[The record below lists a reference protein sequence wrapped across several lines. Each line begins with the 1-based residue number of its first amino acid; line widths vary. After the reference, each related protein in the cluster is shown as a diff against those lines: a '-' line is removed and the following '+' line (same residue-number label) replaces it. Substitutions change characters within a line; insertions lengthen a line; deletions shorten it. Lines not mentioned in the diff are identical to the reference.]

1 MAQDDRHFGDGRMQG
16 NFVDR
21 VMSDFNQA
29 IIDEFRANA
38 GKVGG
43 YFAGANL
50 LLLHSVGAK
59 SGQPRTN
66 PMVYVAD
73 GDRLVVIA
81 SKGGDDSNPAWY
93 YNLLANPIVTV
104 ELGTEQYQAR
114 ATAVVEE
121 PERSRLYAK
130 MVEHRPGFADYEQ
143 KTTRKIPA
151 IVLERVG

>member
-1 MAQDDRHFGDGRMQG
+1 
-16 NFVDR
+16 
-21 VMSDFNQA
+21 MSDFNQSV
-29 IIDEFRANA
+29 ISEFRANG

-50 LLLHSVGAK
+50 LLLHTIGAK

-66 PMVYVAD
+66 PVVYVTD

-81 SKGGDDSNPAWY
+81 SKSGEDSNPDWY
-93 YNLLANPIVTV
+93 YNLLANPTVTV
-104 ELGTEQYQAR
+104 ERGNEKFQAR
-114 ATAVVEE
+114 ATAVTEE

-130 MVEHRPGFADYEQ
+130 MVEHRSGFADYEQ